1 MVLKMKIEYVLEGM
15 KWKKRVVAT
24 MLILNQRSL
33 RCVEE
38 TTYNESERK
47 QKKLDKLEGII
58 EPMLI
63 KGLEDGED
71 GQKERDQ
78 R

>member
-38 TTYNESERK
+38 TSHNDAERK
-47 QKKLDKLEGII
+47 QKH
-58 EPMLI
+58 LI
-63 KGLEDGED
+63 N
-71 GQKERDQ
+71 
-78 R
+78 

>member
-38 TTYNESERK
+38 ISHNESERK

-58 EPMLI
+58 EPILI
-63 KGLEDGED
+63 KGLED
-71 GQKERDQ
+71 
-78 R
+78 

>member
-24 MLILNQRSL
+24 MLNLNQRSL

-38 TTYNESERK
+38 TSRNESERK
-47 QKKLDKLEGII
+47 QKN
-58 EPMLI
+58 LI
-63 KGLEDGED
+63 N
-71 GQKERDQ
+71 
-78 R
+78 